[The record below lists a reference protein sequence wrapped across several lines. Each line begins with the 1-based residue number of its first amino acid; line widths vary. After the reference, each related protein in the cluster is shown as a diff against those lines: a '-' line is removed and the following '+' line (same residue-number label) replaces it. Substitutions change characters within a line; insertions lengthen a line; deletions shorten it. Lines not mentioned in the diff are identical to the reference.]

1 MARKPTYTK
10 KKSLAV
16 RIFILVLAAALL
28 AGIVILPIT
37 SNAENIENVTVERFE
52 TGKLAEALNE
62 AADGTDF
69 NFIKNVA
76 VLEGTLNADDYA
88 ALTNIPNLEIIE
100 LSGTETEGGVIP
112 ENALMS
118 RNQLAYISLPK
129 NTIEIGKNAFSGN
142 RKLVKVS
149 MPATVTTIGDYAFA
163 ACEAMTDIPISE
175 GVTYIGEGA
184 FQDCKALTEFV
195 IPSDITEIYANT
207 FSKCGFEQISIG
219 PNVKKVGMSVF
230 ADCNALKD
238 IYVYGDEAP
247 ELAGDVFRNVSATI
261 HCSEEAEES
270 FESWQQQNM
279 KVEADLT
286 GEYTLSAGEPAATT
300 AAEKAEET
308 EKAETE
314 TEKAEAE
321 ADETEAD
328 ETEAEEKGTE
338 KAETEAVTDGS
349 ADEEATTSEET
360 ADVSAEPSEAG
371 GISVGV
377 VVVIVIMAMIIAV
390 LATILVMTKKKQ

>member
-1 MARKPTYTK
+1 MAKKPTYTR
-10 KKSLAV
+10 KKSIAV
-16 RIFILVLAAALL
+16 RVFILVLAAALL

-37 SNAENIENVTVERFE
+37 SNAENAENVTVESFE
-52 TGKLAEALNE
+52 TGKLSEAINE
-62 AADGTDF
+62 ASEGTDF
-69 NFIKNVA
+69 NFIKNIA
-76 VLEGTLNADDYA
+76 VLEGTLNASDYQ

-100 LSGTETEGGVIP
+100 LSGTETEDGVIP

-118 RNQLAYISLPK
+118 RNQLSYISLPK

-195 IPSDITEIYANT
+195 IPSGITEIYANT
-207 FSKCGFEQISIG
+207 FSKCGFEKISIG

-247 ELAGDVFRNVSATI
+247 ALDSDVFRNVSATI

-270 FESWQQQNM
+270 FASWQ
-279 KVEADLT
+279 
-286 GEYTLSAGEPAATT
+286 
-300 AAEKAEET
+300 
-308 EKAETE
+308 
-314 TEKAEAE
+314 
-321 ADETEAD
+321 
-328 ETEAEEKGTE
+328 
-338 KAETEAVTDGS
+338 
-349 ADEEATTSEET
+349 
-360 ADVSAEPSEAG
+360 
-371 GISVGV
+371 
-377 VVVIVIMAMIIAV
+377 
-390 LATILVMTKKKQ
+390 

>member
-1 MARKPTYTK
+1 MAKKPIYTR
-10 KKSLAV
+10 KKSIVV
-16 RIFILVLAAALL
+16 RVFILILAAALL
-28 AGIVILPIT
+28 VGIVILPIT
-37 SNAENIENVTVERFE
+37 SNAENAENVTVESFE
-52 TGKLAEALNE
+52 TGKLSEAINE
-62 AADGTDF
+62 ASEGTDF
-69 NFIKNVA
+69 NFIKNIA
-76 VLEGTLNADDYA
+76 VLEGTLNASDYQ

-118 RNQLAYISLPK
+118 RNQLSYISLPK
-129 NTIEIGKNAFSGN
+129 NTTEIGKNAFSGN

-175 GVTYIGEGA
+175 GITYIGEGA
-184 FQDCKALTEFV
+184 FQDCKSLTEFV
-195 IPSDITEIYANT
+195 IPSGITEIYANT
-207 FSKCGFEQISIG
+207 FSKCGFEKISIG

-238 IYVYGDEAP
+238 LYVYGDEAP
-247 ELAGDVFRNVSATI
+247 ELDSDVFRNVSATI

-300 AAEKAEET
+300 AAEKTEET

-314 TEKAEAE
+314 SEKAE
-321 ADETEAD
+321 TEAA
-328 ETEAEEKGTE
+328 TEAKEKETE

-360 ADVSAEPSEAG
+360 AAVSAEPSEAG

-377 VVVIVIMAMIIAV
+377 VIVIVIMAMIIAV